1 MKLEDSQ
8 KSKEKKIK
16 EIKKTGD
23 SLFVAT
29 PVHSGCDL
37 HYMKS
42 CLDLQK
48 ECLLHNVNIT
58 FQIMQSSLV
67 TQGRNLCVDAFL
79 QTDHK
84 QFLFIDSDIAF
95 SPRSVF
101 RLYDSPHDV
110 TVIPYPMKSFN
121 RNKFDMDYKKR
132 PDDDP
137 RSMGLIFPIELMDN
151 DSVTIDKG
159 FLQIKRGPTGMMMIK
174 REVFEKMMKEY
185 PEKKIKQQT
194 MINGKLEEKKYF
206 YNFFDSWHNPEDKT
220 YTGEDFY
227 FCKLWTDIGGK
238 IHAIC
243 DEHIEHF
250 GMHSYQGKLLQ
261 EFTKKSNKT

>member
-1 MKLEDSQ
+1 
-8 KSKEKKIK
+8 
-16 EIKKTGD
+16 
-23 SLFVAT
+23 
-29 PVHSGCDL
+29 
-37 HYMKS
+37 
-42 CLDLQK
+42 
-48 ECLLHNVNIT
+48 
-58 FQIMQSSLV
+58 MQSSLV

-151 DSVTIDKG
+151 DSV
-159 FLQIKRGPTGMMMIK
+159 Q
-174 REVFEKMMKEY
+174 
-185 PEKKIKQQT
+185 
-194 MINGKLEEKKYF
+194 
-206 YNFFDSWHNPEDKT
+206 
-220 YTGEDFY
+220 
-227 FCKLWTDIGGK
+227 
-238 IHAIC
+238 
-243 DEHIEHF
+243 
-250 GMHSYQGKLLQ
+250 
-261 EFTKKSNKT
+261 

>member
-1 MKLEDSQ
+1 MNKEKSI
-8 KSKEKKIK
+8 KSKEDKLKQIK
-16 EIKKTGD
+16 ASGD

-29 PVHSGCDL
+29 PVHSMCDL

-79 QTDHK
+79 NTDHK

-95 SPRSVF
+95 NPRSIF
-101 RLYDSPHDV
+101 RLYDSPYDV
-110 TVIPYPMKSFN
+110 TVIPYPMKSIN
-121 RNKFDMDYKKR
+121 KNKFDSDYKKR

-137 RSMGLIFPIELMDN
+137 RSMGLIFPVELPNNEDI
-151 DSVTIDKG
+151 TIDKG
-159 FLQIKRGPTGMMMIK
+159 FLKIKRGPTGCMMIK
-174 REVFEKMMKEY
+174 RHVFEKMVDAY
-185 PEKKIKQQT
+185 PQLKIKQHT
-194 MINGKLEEKKYF
+194 MINGRLEEKKFF

-227 FCKLWTDIGGK
+227 FCKLWTDIGGE
-238 IHAIC
+238 IYALC
-243 DEHIEHF
+243 DEYIEHL
-250 GMHSYQGKLLQ
+250 GVHSYQGRLIQ
-261 EFTKKSNKT
+261 ELTKKS